1 MTQFSAWLRDFKAG
15 AIDDQLTA
23 AMTDVARAVQLLELE
38 ALQATSQ
45 TNMSISWMWL
55 ETALCA

>member
-38 ALQATSQ
+38 ALQV
-45 TNMSISWMWL
+45 I
-55 ETALCA
+55 